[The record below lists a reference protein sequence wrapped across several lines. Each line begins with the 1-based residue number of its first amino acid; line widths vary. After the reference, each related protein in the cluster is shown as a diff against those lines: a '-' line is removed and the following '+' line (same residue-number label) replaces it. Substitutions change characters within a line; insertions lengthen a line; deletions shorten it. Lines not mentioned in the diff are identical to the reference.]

1 MRVLFFGNLR
11 ELAGTAETSVPADIE
26 ITTVQ
31 ELAEYVANGKS
42 ELQAA
47 LCAETTKAAI
57 NAKFADFSSSL
68 NGADEVAFMPPF
80 SGG

>member
-11 ELAGTAETSVPADIE
+11 ELAGIAETTVPADIE

-31 ELAEYVANGKS
+31 ELADYVANGNPD
-42 ELQAA
+42 LHVA
-47 LCAETTKAAI
+47 LCAKTTKAAI
-57 NAKFADFSSSL
+57 NTKFAEFSSAL